1 MEPEVERKW
10 EVLPLTQ
17 RTSNLPEVGEEP
29 QTQGGLI
36 PPVLKTLLCSGVG
49 ESRESFSPP
58 LSRILPSS
66 LQERPLWAEAQISQL
81 SQALILTLPPP
92 HQGKLSLLW
101 APISHLLC
109 TCLTSPKTISSPGSH
124 FLLGLPLLSKPRP

>member
-1 MEPEVERKW
+1 MGREWK
-10 EVLPLTQ
+10 VLPLAQ

-29 QTQGGLI
+29 LTQGGLI
-36 PPVLKTLLCSGVG
+36 PPVLKTLLCSDVG

-66 LQERPLWAEAQISQL
+66 LQERPLWAEAQVPQL
-81 SQALILTLPPP
+81 SQALILTLPLP

-101 APISHLLC
+101 ALISHLLC
-109 TCLTSPKTISSPGSH
+109 TSLTSPKTVSSPGSH
-124 FLLGLPLLSKPRP
+124 FHLGLPLLSKPRP